1 MRLCSYFSIRD
12 NNLLSSRGSTNGAA
26 QRSSNALSEFVATQ
40 LLPFAILCIVIAAC
54 SEPKPSL
61 SERTQPIIDSI
72 KAEHAPDKRVALF
85 TIEPIEKNDT
95 LVLRG
100 ETDQL
105 QAKQQLLA
113 ALDTTDI
120 VYQDSIQS
128 LPAASLGDDT
138 LGVVSISVAN
148 IRSQHKHSGE
158 LATQA
163 TMGTPLRILKK
174 EGDWHLVQTP
184 DKYISWMQGSFHPMN
199 ADSFQTWQ
207 EADKVIYTNP
217 YGFAY
222 LDENMSQVVS
232 DLVMGNIMEV
242 KDENRRVF
250 WVELPDGREAY
261 VKRNEAVMLDDWLA
275 EVKATEES
283 VVETAFQLMGVPYL
297 WGGTSAKGVDC
308 SGYTKTI
315 FFMNGK
321 VLPRD
326 ASQQVHAGE
335 LVDENKNF
343 KNLRPGDLL
352 FFGRTATDSTRERVT
367 HVGMWIGHDEFIH
380 APGLEAHVKISS
392 IDPASEHYDAFN
404 LNRYLR
410 TRRMLT
416 SNRDILTLKDVKLF

>member
-1 MRLCSYFSIRD
+1 MIKVTKLCSYLI
-12 NNLLSSRGSTNGAA
+12 LLG
-26 QRSSNALSEFVATQ
+26 LM
-40 LLPFAILCIVIAAC
+40 AAC
-54 SEPKPSL
+54 SEPGPSL
-61 SERTQPIIDSI
+61 SERTLPIIDSI
-72 KAEHAPDKRVALF
+72 KNEYAPDKRVALF
-85 TIEPIEKNDT
+85 TIEPVEKGDT
-95 LVLRG
+95 LVLSG
-100 ETDQL
+100 ETDQP

-113 ALDTTDI
+113 ALDDAGV
-120 VYQDSIQS
+120 VYQDSIQT
-128 LPAASLGDDT
+128 LPIASLGDDT

-148 IRSQHKHSGE
+148 IRSQPRHSGE

-163 TMGTPLRILKK
+163 TMGTPLRILKR

-184 DKYISWMQGSFHPMN
+184 DKYISWIQGSFQPMN
-199 ADSFQTWQ
+199 ADTFQNWQ
-207 EADKVIYTNP
+207 EAEKIIYTNP

-222 LDENMSQVVS
+222 LDENMEHVVS
-232 DLVMGNIMEV
+232 DLVMGNVLEV
-242 KDENRRVF
+242 RDENRRVY
-250 WVELPDGREAY
+250 WVVLPDGREAY
-261 VKRNEAVMLDDWLA
+261 VPRNEAVMLDDWLA

-315 FFMNGK
+315 YFMNGK

-352 FFGRTATDSTRERVT
+352 FFGRAATDSTRERVT
-367 HVGMWIGHDEFIH
+367 HVGMWIGNDEFIH

-392 IDPASEHYDAFN
+392 IDPESEHYDEFN

-410 TRRMLT
+410 TKRMLA

>member
-1 MRLCSYFSIRD
+1 
-12 NNLLSSRGSTNGAA
+12 
-26 QRSSNALSEFVATQ
+26 
-40 LLPFAILCIVIAAC
+40 
-54 SEPKPSL
+54 
-61 SERTQPIIDSI
+61 
-72 KAEHAPDKRVALF
+72 
-85 TIEPIEKNDT
+85 
-95 LVLRG
+95 
-100 ETDQL
+100 
-105 QAKQQLLA
+105 
-113 ALDTTDI
+113 
-120 VYQDSIQS
+120 
-128 LPAASLGDDT
+128 
-138 LGVVSISVAN
+138 
-148 IRSQHKHSGE
+148 
-158 LATQA
+158 
-163 TMGTPLRILKK
+163 
-174 EGDWHLVQTP
+174 
-184 DKYISWMQGSFHPMN
+184 
-199 ADSFQTWQ
+199 
-207 EADKVIYTNP
+207 
-217 YGFAY
+217 
-222 LDENMSQVVS
+222 
-232 DLVMGNIMEV
+232 
-242 KDENRRVF
+242 
-250 WVELPDGREAY
+250 
-261 VKRNEAVMLDDWLA
+261 AVMLDDWLA

-352 FFGRTATDSTRERVT
+352 FFGRAATDSTRERVT